1 MTMLLAFILVPLA
14 ELALLIQLGEFI
26 GLWPTIGI
34 VLGTGAT
41 GAMLL
46 RQQGFATLEAVR
58 RSLRAGD
65 LPVQAVV
72 DGLCLL
78 VAGLLLLAPGLLTD
92 SVGLLLFVPWL
103 RRWFGQRILEH
114 LQQRAEVRV
123 YVNGNTVDLDAET
136 VSTEEAR
143 GGTRPFPAAA
153 PRDVAEE
160 NELIESSGQG
170 DGPGLADSR
179 WAPSNSK
186 FRHGV
191 D

>member
-1 MTMLLAFILVPLA
+1 MTILLAFILVPLA
-14 ELALLIQLGEFI
+14 EIAVLIQIGEVV

-34 VLGTGAT
+34 VLATGAA

-65 LPVQAVV
+65 LPVQAMV

-92 SVGLLLFVPWL
+92 AIGLLLFVPWI
-103 RRWFGQRILEH
+103 RHWFGRRLLAQ

-123 YVNGNTVDLDAET
+123 YVNGSTVDLDAET
-136 VSTEEAR
+136 VASDQAAEEPPSRPEREPNPAEEA
-143 GGTRPFPAAA
+143 
-153 PRDVAEE
+153 
-160 NELIESSGQG
+160 ELIESSGHG
-170 DGPGLADSR
+170 EGPGLADSR

-186 FRHGV
+186 FRAPSG
-191 D
+191 